1 MTARSSLI
9 DTFASEITSF
19 GTMTVYLPAALLLER
34 LISGIWMPVLGSLL
48 LTEVLCG
55 AFKVIYPTA
64 RPIPRPDKGLYG
76 RYDAGSFPSIHTA
89 RAAAFAVS
97 FSLVHPDM
105 LLSWLSAAIVLGVAW
120 SRIRLG
126 HHHLHDVIGGALA
139 GGIIAVATASFLLR

>member
-19 GTMTVYLPAALLLER
+19 GTMTVYLPTALLLER
-34 LISGIWMPVLGSLL
+34 LIGGIWMSVLGSLF
-48 LTEVLCG
+48 LTEILCG
-55 AFKVIYPTA
+55 AFKIIHPTT
-64 RPIPRPDKGLYG
+64 RPIPRSGKGVYG

-126 HHHLHDVIGGALA
+126 HHHLHDVIGGAVA
-139 GGIIAVATASFLLR
+139 GGVIAFVTASFLFR